1 MQNILIIVTIILTV
15 ILLKLICTLVNK
27 KSIKSVILNQK
38 ISPKEFKTPD
48 IISIDKITEN
58 NNLYKIL
65 IVEDDP
71 INKKILTA
79 QLSSAKYKVI
89 AVETGEEALKHIN
102 DDNEIDI
109 VLLDLI
115 LPDLSGFTVCRAI
128 REKYTIFEK
137 PVIMVTAKNQI
148 KDLVEGFEV
157 GANDFIT
164 KPYNIYELI
173 ARINSSISL
182 KRVVEYN
189 SSLEKINTLK
199 SDIMDMAAH
208 DLKSPLTIISGYSK
222 RLIKKFDKDTVECD
236 NVNKIL
242 NSSNKMLTIINRLLE
257 DSKFDNMT
265 LKPERTDITE
275 LIERSVDFYTDSAN
289 YKNQMIDFNRPKEHH
304 IINVDKDS
312 FTTIIDNL
320 LSNAIK
326 YSPLNSKIKVTV
338 TDNREYIKIY
348 IEDKGEGFTKKEIE
362 NIFVKY
368 FPFTSKATLG
378 ESSTGLGLSIIYN
391 MVVRNSGKISVESKK
406 GVGSKFKLLFPKS

>member
-1 MQNILIIVTIILTV
+1 MQDILLVSATAIIVIAV
-15 ILLKLICTLVNK
+15 IKIFDKFNK
-27 KSIKSVILNQK
+27 KKNKGVVLNERITQ
-38 ISPKEFKTPD
+38 KEFNTPD
-48 IISIDKITEN
+48 IIYIDKITKN
-58 NNLYKIL
+58 NSLYKIL

-79 QLSSAKYKVI
+79 QLSSAKYQVI
-89 AVETGEEALKHIN
+89 AVETGEEALKKIN
-102 DDNEIDI
+102 SDSEIDI
-109 VLLDLI
+109 VLLDLV

-137 PVIMVTAKNQI
+137 PIIMVTAKNQI

-189 SSLEKINTLK
+189 TSLEKINKLK

-208 DLKSPLTIISGYSK
+208 DLKSPLTIISGYAR
-222 RLIKKFDKDTVECD
+222 RLIKKFGNDTSESDK
-236 NVNKIL
+236 VNKIL
-242 NSSNKMLTIINRLLE
+242 NSSNKMLTIINRFLE
-257 DSKFDNMT
+257 DSKIDSLSLNF
-265 LKPERTDITE
+265 EETDIVD
-275 LIERSVDFYTDSAN
+275 LINKSVDFYTDSAN
-289 YKNQMIDFNRPKEHH
+289 YKNQKLDFFSNKDCH
-304 IINVDKDS
+304 ILNVDKDS

-326 YSPLNSKIKVTV
+326 YSPLDSKIKVHV
-338 TDNREYIKIY
+338 SDNKDSVKVS
-348 IEDKGEGFTKKEIE
+348 IEDRGEGFTNKEIE
-362 NIFVKY
+362 NLFVKY
-368 FPFTSKATLG
+368 FPFTNRATKG

-391 MVVRNSGKISVESKK
+391 MVQKNSGKIYVESKK
-406 GVGSKFKLLFPKS
+406 GVGSKFKLVFPKS